1 MYRLI
6 EEENR
11 TPTSTPV
18 GAKQMVAGNGDR
30 RDEMRSRGDGGNESN
45 QGSLVAQ
52 VSVMKWPDSCHCAGV
67 LIVSD
72 DEEDEEG
79 SDDGEMA

>member
-1 MYRLI
+1 M

-11 TPTSTPV
+11 ASTSTPV
-18 GAKQMVAGNGDR
+18 GVQQVVAVGSGDR
-30 RDEMRSRGDGGNESN
+30 RGEMRSSRGDGGHENS
-45 QGSLVAQ
+45 SLVPQ
-52 VSVMKWPDSCHCAGV
+52 VSAMKWPDSYHCAGV

>member
-1 MYRLI
+1 M

-11 TPTSTPV
+11 ASTSTSVPV
-18 GAKQMVAGNGDR
+18 GAKQVVVGHADR
-30 RDEMRSRGDGGNESN
+30 RDEMGGKGDESS
-45 QGSLVAQ
+45 QGSQVPQ
-52 VSVMKWPDSCHCAGV
+52 VSAMKWPDSCHSAGV